1 MNFTSS
7 CISLPQVLSHRP
19 LLRLAYSD
27 QLILF
32 VHHLYVEKRN
42 ITERYDKVSCITLY
56 SITLSHKHQSLVLIK
71 GMEQHYTGT
80 HCVNRCV
87 TPDSETSLNVEAII
101 LDVSSNY
108 LNYYANLQ
116 PIQQPSL
123 LVPNKLG

>member
-1 MNFTSS
+1 
-7 CISLPQVLSHRP
+7 
-19 LLRLAYSD
+19 
-27 QLILF
+27 
-32 VHHLYVEKRN
+32 
-42 ITERYDKVSCITLY
+42 
-56 SITLSHKHQSLVLIK
+56 
-71 GMEQHYTGT
+71 MEQHYTGT